1 MIDQN
6 LKKCIQG
13 VHMEVL
19 FLFVVPVLSE
29 RFMSSLGIYFF
40 SSNGAGLHVISFK
53 IEEREEHRG

>member
-1 MIDQN
+1 
-6 LKKCIQG
+6 
-13 VHMEVL
+13 MEVL

-40 SSNGAGLHVISFK
+40 SSNGAGLHIISFK